1 MKNVNVKLEK
11 VSYEKVMGMKEQM
24 MIKKNG
30 MVVLI
35 LGWDK
40 MREKKYEGD
49 WREVERKE
57 REDFIIFLDGGE
69 NIEIE
74 LFIEKNPPKR
84 LTRPEARG
92 LRHLAFRVDDI
103 YKSVEELKKRG
114 IETEEI
120 RIDPLNGK
128 HMTFFFDPDGL
139 PLELHE

>member
-1 MKNVNVKLEK
+1 MIFDSIHHIAIIASDYDKAKDFYVNKLGLK
-11 VSYEKVMGMKEQM
+11 
-24 MIKKNG
+24 IN
-30 MVVLI
+30 
-35 LGWDK
+35 
-40 MREKKYEGD
+40 
-49 WREVERKE
+49 REVERKE

-128 HMTFFFDPDGL
+128 HMTFFFDLAGL

>member
-1 MKNVNVKLEK
+1 MIFDSIHHIAIIASDYNKAKDFYVNKLGLK
-11 VSYEKVMGMKEQM
+11 
-24 MIKKNG
+24 IN
-30 MVVLI
+30 
-35 LGWDK
+35 
-40 MREKKYEGD
+40 
-49 WREVERKE
+49 REVERKE

-103 YKSVEELKKRG
+103 FKSVEELKKRG

-120 RIDPLNGK
+120 RTDPLNGK

-139 PLELHE
+139 PLEIRE

>member
-1 MKNVNVKLEK
+1 MIFDSIHHIAIIASDYNKAKDFYVNKL
-11 VSYEKVMGMKEQM
+11 GLN
-24 MIKKNG
+24 IN
-30 MVVLI
+30 
-35 LGWDK
+35 
-40 MREKKYEGD
+40 
-49 WREVERKE
+49 REVERKE

-103 YKSVEELKKRG
+103 FKSVEELKKRG

-128 HMTFFFDPDGL
+128 YMTFFFDPDGL

>member
-1 MKNVNVKLEK
+1 MIFDSIHHIAIIASDYNKAKDFYVNKLGLK
-11 VSYEKVMGMKEQM
+11 
-24 MIKKNG
+24 IK
-30 MVVLI
+30 
-35 LGWDK
+35 
-40 MREKKYEGD
+40 
-49 WREVERKE
+49 REVERKE

-74 LFIEKNPPKR
+74 LFIEKHPPKR

-103 YKSVEELKKRG
+103 FKSVEELKKRG

>member
-1 MKNVNVKLEK
+1 MIFDSIHHIAVIASDYDKAKEFYVDKLGFKVK
-11 VSYEKVMGMKEQM
+11 
-24 MIKKNG
+24 
-30 MVVLI
+30 
-35 LGWDK
+35 
-40 MREKKYEGD
+40 
-49 WREVERKE
+49 REVERKE
-57 REDFIIFLDGGE
+57 REDFIIFLDVGD

-120 RIDPLNGK
+120 RTDPLNGK

-139 PLELHE
+139 PLEIRE

>member
-1 MKNVNVKLEK
+1 MIFDSIHHIAIIASDYNKAKDFYVNKLGLK
-11 VSYEKVMGMKEQM
+11 
-24 MIKKNG
+24 IN
-30 MVVLI
+30 
-35 LGWDK
+35 
-40 MREKKYEGD
+40 
-49 WREVERKE
+49 REVERKE

-139 PLELHE
+139 PLEIHE

>member
-1 MKNVNVKLEK
+1 MIFDSIHHIAIIASDYNKAKDFYVNKLGLK
-11 VSYEKVMGMKEQM
+11 V
-24 MIKKNG
+24 N
-30 MVVLI
+30 
-35 LGWDK
+35 
-40 MREKKYEGD
+40 
-49 WREVERKE
+49 REVERKE

>member
-1 MKNVNVKLEK
+1 MIFDSIHHIAIIASDYNKAKDFYVNKLDLK
-11 VSYEKVMGMKEQM
+11 
-24 MIKKNG
+24 IN
-30 MVVLI
+30 
-35 LGWDK
+35 
-40 MREKKYEGD
+40 
-49 WREVERKE
+49 REVERKE

>member
-1 MKNVNVKLEK
+1 MIFDSIHHIAIIASDYNKAKDFYVNKLGLK
-11 VSYEKVMGMKEQM
+11 
-24 MIKKNG
+24 IN
-30 MVVLI
+30 
-35 LGWDK
+35 
-40 MREKKYEGD
+40 
-49 WREVERKE
+49 REVERKE

>member
-1 MKNVNVKLEK
+1 MIFDSIHHIAIIASDYNKAKDFYVNKLGLK
-11 VSYEKVMGMKEQM
+11 
-24 MIKKNG
+24 IK
-30 MVVLI
+30 
-35 LGWDK
+35 
-40 MREKKYEGD
+40 
-49 WREVERKE
+49 REVERKE

-69 NIEIE
+69 NMEIE

-103 YKSVEELKKRG
+103 FKSVEELKKRG

>member
-1 MKNVNVKLEK
+1 MIFASIHHIAIIASDYNKAKDFYVNKLGLK
-11 VSYEKVMGMKEQM
+11 
-24 MIKKNG
+24 IK
-30 MVVLI
+30 
-35 LGWDK
+35 
-40 MREKKYEGD
+40 
-49 WREVERKE
+49 REVERKE

-103 YKSVEELKKRG
+103 FKSVEELKKRG

>member
-1 MKNVNVKLEK
+1 MIFDSIHHIAIIASDYNKAKDFYVNKLGLK
-11 VSYEKVMGMKEQM
+11 
-24 MIKKNG
+24 IN
-30 MVVLI
+30 
-35 LGWDK
+35 
-40 MREKKYEGD
+40 
-49 WREVERKE
+49 REVERKE
-57 REDFIIFLDGGE
+57 RDDFIIFLDGGE

>member
-1 MKNVNVKLEK
+1 MIFDSIHHIAIIASDYDKAKEFYVDKLGFKVK
-11 VSYEKVMGMKEQM
+11 
-24 MIKKNG
+24 
-30 MVVLI
+30 
-35 LGWDK
+35 
-40 MREKKYEGD
+40 
-49 WREVERKE
+49 REVERKE
-57 REDFIIFLDGGE
+57 REDFIIFLDAGD

-103 YKSVEELKKRG
+103 FKSVEELKKRG

>member
-1 MKNVNVKLEK
+1 MIFDYIHHIAIIASDYNKAKDFYVNKLGLK
-11 VSYEKVMGMKEQM
+11 
-24 MIKKNG
+24 IN
-30 MVVLI
+30 
-35 LGWDK
+35 
-40 MREKKYEGD
+40 
-49 WREVERKE
+49 REVERKE

-128 HMTFFFDPDGL
+128 YMTFFFDPDGL

>member
-1 MKNVNVKLEK
+1 MIFDSIHHIAIIASDYDKAKDFYVNKLGLK
-11 VSYEKVMGMKEQM
+11 
-24 MIKKNG
+24 IN
-30 MVVLI
+30 
-35 LGWDK
+35 
-40 MREKKYEGD
+40 
-49 WREVERKE
+49 REVERKE
-57 REDFIIFLDGGE
+57 RKDFIIFLDGGE

>member
-1 MKNVNVKLEK
+1 MIFDSIHHIAIIASDYNKAKDFYVNKLGLK
-11 VSYEKVMGMKEQM
+11 
-24 MIKKNG
+24 IK
-30 MVVLI
+30 
-35 LGWDK
+35 
-40 MREKKYEGD
+40 
-49 WREVERKE
+49 REVERKE

-84 LTRPEARG
+84 LTRPEAKG

-103 YKSVEELKKRG
+103 FKSVEELKKRG

>member
-1 MKNVNVKLEK
+1 MIFDSIHHIAIIASDYDKAKEFYVDKLGFKVK
-11 VSYEKVMGMKEQM
+11 
-24 MIKKNG
+24 
-30 MVVLI
+30 
-35 LGWDK
+35 
-40 MREKKYEGD
+40 
-49 WREVERKE
+49 REVERKE

-84 LTRPEARG
+84 VTRPEARG

-103 YKSVEELKKRG
+103 YKSVEELTKRG

-120 RIDPLNGK
+120 RTDPLNGK

-139 PLELHE
+139 PLEIRE

>member
-1 MKNVNVKLEK
+1 MIFDSIHHIAIIASDYNKAKDFYVNKLGLK
-11 VSYEKVMGMKEQM
+11 
-24 MIKKNG
+24 IK
-30 MVVLI
+30 
-35 LGWDK
+35 
-40 MREKKYEGD
+40 
-49 WREVERKE
+49 REVERKE

-69 NIEIE
+69 NMEIE

-128 HMTFFFDPDGL
+128 RMTFFFDPDGL

>member
-1 MKNVNVKLEK
+1 MIFDSIHHIAIIASDYSKAKDFYVNKLGLK
-11 VSYEKVMGMKEQM
+11 
-24 MIKKNG
+24 IK
-30 MVVLI
+30 
-35 LGWDK
+35 
-40 MREKKYEGD
+40 
-49 WREVERKE
+49 REVERKE

>member
-1 MKNVNVKLEK
+1 MIFDSIHHIAIIASDYDKAKEFYVDKLGFKVK
-11 VSYEKVMGMKEQM
+11 
-24 MIKKNG
+24 
-30 MVVLI
+30 
-35 LGWDK
+35 
-40 MREKKYEGD
+40 
-49 WREVERKE
+49 REVERKE

-92 LRHLAFRVDDI
+92 LRHLAFKVDDI
-103 YKSVEELKKRG
+103 YKSVEELTKRG

-120 RIDPLNGK
+120 RTDPLNGK